1 MGFDFDDGLG
11 EQGARQLQ
19 TKQMLAATAVGV
31 FHHGRAGQLNTVGRQ
46 VDGGAARNSQRRFD
60 AHAVL

>member
-31 FHHGRAGQLNTVGRQ
+31 FRGLTELGKGEKKTFKSVEPEIKQ
-46 VDGGAARNSQRRFD
+46 SK
-60 AHAVL
+60 